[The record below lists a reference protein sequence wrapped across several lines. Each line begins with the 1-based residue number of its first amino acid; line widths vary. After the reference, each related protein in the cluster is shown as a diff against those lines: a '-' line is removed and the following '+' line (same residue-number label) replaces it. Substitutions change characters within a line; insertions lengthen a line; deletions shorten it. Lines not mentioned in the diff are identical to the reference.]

1 VLTWCA
7 VALLV
12 AAVAVAA
19 HWWRRRRD
27 ALGRPRGFPFVSV
40 GLLAVAGVLGLVPG
54 LQHARLEHRL
64 ADAASALTG
73 RRVEVH
79 CQTLGEAFV
88 DTDGHLGYVAWGP
101 DGVPEARTTIKREPC
116 AALDAYLGSGHAA
129 PTDVEVQAVHVL
141 SHESRHMA
149 GVTDEALAE
158 CQAMQ
163 RDAMAARLLGASVAQ
178 ARRVARYYW
187 MVFYPRMPDDYRAS
201 ACAPG
206 AAWDEHLPDAPWAPL
221 TAG

>member
-12 AAVAVAA
+12 AAVVVAA
-19 HWWRRRRD
+19 RWWRRRSD

-40 GLLAVAGVLGLVPG
+40 GLLAVAGGLGLVPG

-64 ADAASALTG
+64 AAAAGALTG
-73 RRVEVH
+73 RRVDVH

-88 DTDGHLGYVAWGP
+88 DTDGHLGYVPWGP

-116 AALDAYLGSGHAA
+116 AALGAYLGSDHAHPSDA
-129 PTDVEVQAVHVL
+129 EVQAVHVL

-149 GVTDEALAE
+149 GVTEEALAE

-163 RDAMAARLLGASVAQ
+163 RDAVAARLLGASDVQ
-178 ARRVARYYW
+178 ARRVARFYW
-187 MVFYPRMPDDYRAS
+187 MVFYPRMPDDYRSA
-201 ACAPG
+201 ACAPDG
-206 AAWDEHLPDAPWAPL
+206 PWDEHLPDPPWAPL

>member
-1 VLTWCA
+1 MLTWCA

-12 AAVAVAA
+12 AAVGLAVR
-19 HWWRRRRD
+19 WRSRRYD
-27 ALGRPRGFPFVSV
+27 ALGRPRTFPYVSV
-40 GLLAVAGVLGLVPG
+40 GLLAVTGGLGLVPG
-54 LQHARLEHRL
+54 WQHARLEHRL
-64 ADAASALTG
+64 ADAAGTLAG

-116 AALDAYLGSGHAA
+116 AALDAYLGGGRAD
-129 PTDVEVQAVHVL
+129 PTEAEIEAVHVL

-149 GVTDEALAE
+149 GVMNEALTE

-163 RDAMAARLLGASVAQ
+163 RDAVAARLLGATDAQ
-178 ARRVARYYW
+178 ARRLDRYYW
-187 MVFYPRMPDDYRAS
+187 MVLYPRMPVDYRDG

-206 AAWDEHLPDAPWAPL
+206 GAWDEHLPDAPWAPP
-221 TAG
+221 G